1 MRKLSYSLHALVILS
16 FIVFHTSPASG
27 QSDRQSSRIPDTTLA
42 KTLFEKAE
50 TAINN
55 GNLDS
60 TQIWLA
66 QALPSF
72 KTADQWQYQVRS
84 YHILSG
90 VYYRT
95 GKADLAGHF
104 LDTALQVLTVKT
116 DSSDLLYAPY
126 YHNRATVFY
135 VLGNY
140 PEAKNLFLKAIG
152 IYQSFPESMNRKIIS
167 SYNNLGL
174 TFNEL
179 RDYESAIVY
188 LQKCLDYYVQY
199 NPENKYLI
207 GRSHNNLGMAYF
219 QKGHSEKE
227 TYGFEFT
234 NQESYQKAAEHHQA
248 ALDNYKQVLSPPN
261 IALGQCYLN
270 LANIA
275 SARQNIGQSIN
286 YNKQALVNFGEGS
299 DNPLPQVAEVY
310 YNTGIAYKIVGQLD
324 SSRYYVNRAIT
335 SGKMFFGEK
344 HPYLADYYNYLGR
357 VNIEDEKLEDA
368 LANFQQSIIICCIDF
383 DDTLYVNNPELSQ
396 IIIKEEAMRSFAWK
410 AIALKEKYNH
420 SQDIEDLD
428 LALANY
434 YHFNDMVKIILGGL
448 ENEEAR
454 LTFMQSVQEIYG
466 DIMEISYQLYAKTA
480 NPGYLEDALYFS
492 ENEKSAILSAYID
505 QSMAKKFSGMTDEEL
520 MMEKQAQEDLYDFE
534 NKFNNLRL
542 SNVTDKAL
550 IAAIS
555 DSLLQARYHCEKIA
569 NDMGE
574 KYPKYARL
582 NYDRN
587 KIKLKETQA
596 MLAHKTATCLEY
608 FQMDTAIYIIAIN
621 AKNYDFIKAHPDST
635 FFDRIVD
642 YRKSTSDFQFINKY
656 PALAYST
663 FTASSRALYSMLF
676 PESIRPVI
684 EQYPKI
690 IVIPN
695 DVLNYLSFDGLL
707 TTDPDGRNYAEL
719 SYLANDYIISYANAL
734 RYIETNDKEKSP
746 RLNYAGYAP
755 EYDSTSIASGLSG
768 DEFAMFR
775 NNPGLLKEHKAEVK
789 HAGEIFG
796 GDAYIG
802 NDANEWNFKQT
813 AADYNILHFAMH
825 AQINDDNPLS
835 SKFLFSQFTDNNNED
850 NFLNTHE
857 IYNLELNAR
866 LVVLSACNTAGGI
879 LRKGE
884 GVMSLSRAF
893 MYSGVSSIVSSLW
906 LAEDHAANQI
916 ISGFFEGINEGLP
929 IDEALYLGRKNYLKT
944 ADPIFSHPYYWA
956 NFIVMGN
963 NDPVKAIWMFPLKT
977 AAFIA
982 LFVMIALVLFYFVF
996 RRRANRVRI

>member
-1 MRKLSYSLHALVILS
+1 
-16 FIVFHTSPASG
+16 
-27 QSDRQSSRIPDTTLA
+27 
-42 KTLFEKAE
+42 
-50 TAINN
+50 
-55 GNLDS
+55 
-60 TQIWLA
+60 
-66 QALPSF
+66 
-72 KTADQWQYQVRS
+72 
-84 YHILSG
+84 
-90 VYYRT
+90 
-95 GKADLAGHF
+95 
-104 LDTALQVLTVKT
+104 
-116 DSSDLLYAPY
+116 
-126 YHNRATVFY
+126 

-140 PEAKNLFLKAIG
+140 AEAKKLFLKAID

-234 NQESYQKAAEHHQA
+234 NQESYRKADEHHQA
-248 ALDNYKQVLSPPN
+248 ALDNYKFVLTPPN

-275 SARQNIGQSIN
+275 SARQNTRQSVF
-286 YNKQALVNFGEGS
+286 YRKQALINFGEGS

-310 YNTGIAYKIVGQLD
+310 YNTGIAYKITGQLD
-324 SSRYYVNRAIT
+324 SARFYVDKAIT
-335 SGKMFFGEK
+335 RGKVFFGEK

-357 VNIEDEKLEDA
+357 INIKDEKLEDA
-368 LANFQQSIIICCIDF
+368 LQNLQQSIIICCIDF
-383 DDTLYVNNPELSQ
+383 DDTLYINNPDLSQ

-454 LTFMQSVQEIYG
+454 LTFMQSVYEIYG
-466 DIMEISYQLYAKTA
+466 EIMEICHQLYTKTA

-695 DVLNYLSFDGLL
+695 GVLNYLSFDGLL

-746 RLNYAGYAP
+746 RLN
-755 EYDSTSIASGLSG
+755 D
-768 DEFAMFR
+768 
-775 NNPGLLKEHKAEVK
+775 
-789 HAGEIFG
+789 
-796 GDAYIG
+796 
-802 NDANEWNFKQT
+802 
-813 AADYNILHFAMH
+813 
-825 AQINDDNPLS
+825 
-835 SKFLFSQFTDNNNED
+835 
-850 NFLNTHE
+850 
-857 IYNLELNAR
+857 
-866 LVVLSACNTAGGI
+866 
-879 LRKGE
+879 
-884 GVMSLSRAF
+884 
-893 MYSGVSSIVSSLW
+893 
-906 LAEDHAANQI
+906 
-916 ISGFFEGINEGLP
+916 
-929 IDEALYLGRKNYLKT
+929 
-944 ADPIFSHPYYWA
+944 
-956 NFIVMGN
+956 
-963 NDPVKAIWMFPLKT
+963 
-977 AAFIA
+977 
-982 LFVMIALVLFYFVF
+982 
-996 RRRANRVRI
+996 RRAG